1 MRGVPLKLIDTAGI
15 RETEDVVERI
25 GVERSKEMMS
35 QADLVLVVVNYS
47 ETLTNEDEEL
57 FRAVQGKDFIVI
69 VIRQIYRKQLIWN
82 VL

>member
-1 MRGVPLKLIDTAGI
+1 MRGVSLKLIDTAGI

-47 ETLTNEDEEL
+47 EALTNEDEDIPCGT
-57 FRAVQGKDFIVI
+57 RK
-69 VIRQIYRKQLIWN
+69 RIYCYCE
-82 VL
+82 

>member
-47 ETLTNEDEEL
+47 EALTNEDEDHSVRYKEKTL
-57 FRAVQGKDFIVI
+57 
-69 VIRQIYRKQLIWN
+69 L
-82 VL
+82 LL

>member
-47 ETLTNEDEEL
+47 GL
-57 FRAVQGKDFIVI
+57 
-69 VIRQIYRKQLIWN
+69 
-82 VL
+82 